1 MLYIGVDLGTSAVK
15 LLLMDESGKVLNIVS
30 KEYPISFPKPGWSE
44 QNPCDW
50 WEQTV
55 AGLIELTKDLRT
67 WIRAKLPE
75 SASAVRCMDLSY

>member
-15 LLLMDESGKVLNIVS
+15 FLLMDESGKVLYIVS

-44 QNPCDW
+44 QTPCDW

-55 AGLIELTKDLRT
+55 AGLIELTNDFDR
-67 WIRAKLPE
+67 
-75 SASAVRCMDLSY
+75 SAVA